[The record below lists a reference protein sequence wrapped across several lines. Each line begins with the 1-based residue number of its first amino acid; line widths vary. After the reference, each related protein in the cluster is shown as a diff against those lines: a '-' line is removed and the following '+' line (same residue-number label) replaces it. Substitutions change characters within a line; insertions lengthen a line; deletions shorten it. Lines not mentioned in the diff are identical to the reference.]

1 MTKTQ
6 ESDMVANSDEVRL
19 PKAKRLAL
27 GRQPFR
33 QQMILR
39 W

>member
-6 ESDMVANSDEVRL
+6 ESDKLANTDEVRL
-19 PKAKRLAL
+19 LKAKRLAL
-27 GRQPFR
+27 GRRPFR